1 MAYFSPLY
9 SIKYLISCL
18 WLISL
23 HCIPSNI
30 LSVAYGLFLST
41 VFHQISYQLLMAYFS
56 PLYSIKCGRPC
67 EYLISCLW
75 LISLHCIPSNILSV
89 AHGLFLSTVFHQI
102 SYQLLMAYFSPL
114 YSIKYLIS
122 CSWLISL
129 HCIPSNIL
137 SVAYGLFLS
146 TVFHQISYQLLMA
159 YFSPLYSIKYLISCS
174 WLISLHCIPSSV
186 VDHGQIKPK

>member
-1 MAYFSPLY
+1 MYYFF
-9 SIKYLISCL
+9 IVRHEYLISCS

-23 HCIPSNI
+23 HCIPS
-30 LSVAYGLFLST
+30 SV
-41 VFHQISYQLLMAYFS
+41 VDHV
-56 PLYSIKCGRPC
+56 
-67 EYLISCLW
+67 
-75 LISLHCIPSNILSV
+75 NILSV

-159 YFSPLYSIKYLISCS
+159 YFSPLYSIKCGRPCEYLISCL
-174 WLISLHCIPSSV
+174 WLISLHCIPSNILSV
-186 VDHGQIKPK
+186 AHGLFLSTVFHQVW

>member
-56 PLYSIKCGRPC
+56 PLYSIKCGRPW
-67 EYLISCLW
+67 SDQTKVD
-75 LISLHCIPSNILSV
+75 HVNILSV

-122 CSWLISL
+122 CLWLISL
-129 HCIPSNIL
+129 HCIPSNSL
-137 SVAYGLFLS
+137 SVAHGLFLS
-146 TVFHQISYQLLMA
+146 TVFHQV
-159 YFSPLYSIKYLISCS
+159 
-174 WLISLHCIPSSV
+174 W
-186 VDHGQIKPK
+186 

>member
-1 MAYFSPLY
+1 
-9 SIKYLISCL
+9 
-18 WLISL
+18 
-23 HCIPSNI
+23 
-30 LSVAYGLFLST
+30 
-41 VFHQISYQLLMAYFS
+41 MAYFS

-102 SYQLLMAYFSPL
+102 SYQLLIAYFSPL

-129 HCIPSNIL
+129 HCIPSSVVDHVDIL

-159 YFSPLYSIKYLISCS
+159 YFSPLYSIKFLISS
-174 WLISLHCIPSSV
+174 
-186 VDHGQIKPK
+186 GEK

>member
-1 MAYFSPLY
+1 MFILNKKLFFLYDMYYFF
-9 SIKYLISCL
+9 IVRHEYLISCS

-23 HCIPSNI
+23 HCIPSSVVDHVNI

-67 EYLISCLW
+67 E
-75 LISLHCIPSNILSV
+75 
-89 AHGLFLSTVFHQI
+89 
-102 SYQLLMAYFSPL
+102 
-114 YSIKYLIS
+114 YLIS

-159 YFSPLYSIKYLISCS
+159 YFSPLYSIKCGRPWSDQTKDYKFGICFFSALRSKSKDC
-174 WLISLHCIPSSV
+174 LT
-186 VDHGQIKPK
+186 